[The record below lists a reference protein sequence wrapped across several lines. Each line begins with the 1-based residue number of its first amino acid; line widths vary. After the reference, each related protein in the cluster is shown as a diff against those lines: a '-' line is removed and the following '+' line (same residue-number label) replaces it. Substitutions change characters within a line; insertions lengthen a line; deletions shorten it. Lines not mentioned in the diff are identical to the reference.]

1 MFGAVMVKTGELSVK
16 QKSIEV
22 NGFIKR
28 KNSQYLI
35 VIDDKMSDEKKVKT
49 LIHELVHLYMGH
61 SHLTPV
67 QDEFQTEKLTE
78 TLWEGGKSFERAH
91 RILQTEEW

>member
-1 MFGAVMVKTGELSVK
+1 MVKVGDLSVK
-16 QKSIEV
+16 QKPIEAD
-22 NGFIKR
+22 GFVKR
-28 KNSQYLI
+28 NNNQYLI
-35 VIDDKMSDEKKVKT
+35 VINDKLSDEKKVKT

-61 SHLTPV
+61 SFITPI
-67 QDEFQTEKLTE
+67 QDEFQTERLTE